1 MADESLTLGSMNL
14 RLVEDAKEA
23 MSRGDWML
31 ALSLFEQSR
40 RICIDE
46 GWREGVHYADDMIL
60 NIYPMVK
67 RQIDDSY
74 RVPAEKPGS
83 AKGGLGSTPSPQ
95 WQAGLQSNSH
105 SGKEVDE
112 DDSED
117 QVHGIPGTDNKK
129 AKADT
134 FDYNPAA
141 RRLRRMI
148 GEDRE
153 SKD

>member
-1 MADESLTLGSMNL
+1 MSDESLTMASMNW

-60 NIYPMVK
+60 NVYPMVK
-67 RQIDDSY
+67 RQIDESNRIARETPADAAKSVDSPAMTHQPPY
-74 RVPAEKPGS
+74 FHAAPRVDSPI
-83 AKGGLGSTPSPQ
+83 KGQ
-95 WQAGLQSNSH
+95 
-105 SGKEVDE
+105 KEDAF
-112 DDSED
+112 DDS
-117 QVHGIPGTDNKK
+117 GAN
-129 AKADT
+129 
-134 FDYNPAA
+134 

-148 GEDRE
+148 GDG
-153 SKD
+153 KGNLD